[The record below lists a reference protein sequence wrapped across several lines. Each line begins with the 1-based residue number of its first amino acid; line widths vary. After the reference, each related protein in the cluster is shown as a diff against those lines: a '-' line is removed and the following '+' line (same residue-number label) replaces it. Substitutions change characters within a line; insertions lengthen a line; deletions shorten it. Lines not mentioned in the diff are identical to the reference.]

1 MERQF
6 RDEYRESDGFLELS
20 RLWLRMIGDLVTSV
34 PKELFREL
42 SLDLKHSIR
51 IYRKRPLATA
61 LAVIALGL
69 AIGSSTGVFSVLNA
83 LLLRSLPFESPSQLV
98 EMVAPSMTAMAGRS
112 AFTKWYRECPY
123 LESAATFSTSDMN
136 VTADRDAL
144 RVKVAETSANLFHL
158 LGVKPVLGRAFS
170 SDEDI
175 WGHNAIAVISYGLWQ
190 QVFAGEPGVIGRTLR
205 VNGSV
210 LTVIGVAPPN
220 FDYPGKAAIWLPT
233 VFDFEKVP
241 KRGAFFFQTIG
252 RLKRGISIQVA
263 NEFFQAEARHTKHA
277 GRETVSI
284 GDRNWPHLVSLQN
297 QLAGPVQRAS
307 LVLALMTL
315 LVVVTACANVAQLLL
330 SRATERRQELA
341 VRAAL
346 GASRARL
353 VQQLVTEA
361 SVLTLMGAC
370 LGLLVA
376 YWASRMASSVAPAQL
391 GTQEYT
397 ILDWRVLCFATFLAL
412 LMGLVVGVFPAWL
425 IGRLQPSGHL
435 VRNQPGMRDLGT
447 NRARSGLLFIQ
458 ATLALCLITSSLTM
472 GRTFLQLIN
481 TNLGF
486 RPTNVVTLNV
496 SVQGAGYKGPRE
508 WAYYE
513 HALNQLR
520 SVPGVQAAGAVG
532 HLPLANN
539 FYMAFPFKMD
549 SGQTLKSIVV
559 NSITNGYFQAM
570 KTPLLAGRDFAEN
583 EMRHSEP
590 SVIVNEAFAQSTK
603 LGRAIVGRH
612 LTAPWSNTP
621 YRIVGVV
628 ATVRAAGP
636 ANAGGPE
643 IYWPIEEEPP
653 PALTLVARVDGS
665 AEPYLA
671 RSRDAVQTVDR
682 SIPVYD
688 VKTIEQRLADV
699 LARPKFYT
707 TATLFLALLA
717 VLLAAVGIFGT
728 AAYSIAQRRH
738 EMGVRMAVGASY
750 QRIRN
755 MIVRESMGPIIY
767 GTIAGMVFAFASGRY
782 TEHLLE
788 NASAPGALI
797 TITAAGLLLLAGL
810 VAAWSATGRV
820 LAIDPLDAIRAE

>member
-1 MERQF
+1 
-6 RDEYRESDGFLELS
+6 
-20 RLWLRMIGDLVTSV
+20 
-34 PKELFREL
+34 
-42 SLDLKHSIR
+42 
-51 IYRKRPLATA
+51 
-61 LAVIALGL
+61 
-69 AIGSSTGVFSVLNA
+69 
-83 LLLRSLPFESPSQLV
+83 
-98 EMVAPSMTAMAGRS
+98 
-112 AFTKWYRECPY
+112 
-123 LESAATFSTSDMN
+123 
-136 VTADRDAL
+136 
-144 RVKVAETSANLFHL
+144 
-158 LGVKPVLGRAFS
+158 
-170 SDEDI
+170 
-175 WGHNAIAVISYGLWQ
+175 
-190 QVFAGEPGVIGRTLR
+190 
-205 VNGSV
+205 
-210 LTVIGVAPPN
+210 
-220 FDYPGKAAIWLPT
+220 
-233 VFDFEKVP
+233 
-241 KRGAFFFQTIG
+241 
-252 RLKRGISIQVA
+252 
-263 NEFFQAEARHTKHA
+263 
-277 GRETVSI
+277 
-284 GDRNWPHLVSLQN
+284 
-297 QLAGPVQRAS
+297 
-307 LVLALMTL
+307 
-315 LVVVTACANVAQLLL
+315 
-330 SRATERRQELA
+330 
-341 VRAAL
+341 
-346 GASRARL
+346 
-353 VQQLVTEA
+353 
-361 SVLTLMGAC
+361 
-370 LGLLVA
+370 
-376 YWASRMASSVAPAQL
+376 
-391 GTQEYT
+391 
-397 ILDWRVLCFATFLAL
+397 
-412 LMGLVVGVFPAWL
+412 
-425 IGRLQPSGHL
+425 
-435 VRNQPGMRDLGT
+435 
-447 NRARSGLLFIQ
+447 
-458 ATLALCLITSSLTM
+458 
-472 GRTFLQLIN
+472 
-481 TNLGF
+481 
-486 RPTNVVTLNV
+486 
-496 SVQGAGYKGPRE
+496 
-508 WAYYE
+508 
-513 HALNQLR
+513 
-520 SVPGVQAAGAVG
+520 
-532 HLPLANN
+532 
-539 FYMAFPFKMD
+539 MAFPFKMD

-570 KTPLLAGRDFAEN
+570 KTPLLAGRDFAES
-583 EMRHSEP
+583 EMQHSEP